1 MCKRVEDGEK
11 MMKRVRVSGYIHLIC
26 INQKNSISLHFNR
39 KDGCNGYEAWK
50 YESENDS

>member
-11 MMKRVRVSGYIHLIC
+11 MMKRMRVSGYIYLIC
-26 INQKNSISLHFNR
+26 TNQKNSISLHFNR

-50 YESENDS
+50 YESESNS